1 MKKLLAVLVVAGL
14 GTAVYAKV
22 IRSSP
27 EKRAC
32 KQLDS
37 LCGGDVDI
45 KECTEAFDEAAK
57 IVGDKVV
64 DKATDCMANAN
75 SCVEAAGCIA
85 GAGTHA
91 LDDFERGFDR
101 GKR

>member
-1 MKKLLAVLVVAGL
+1 MKKLLVVVILIALGAV
-14 GTAVYAKV
+14 VYAKV

-37 LCGGDVDI
+37 LCAGEVDI
-45 KECTEAFDEAAK
+45 GECQKDFDEASK
-57 IVGDKVV
+57 IVGPAVV
-64 DKATDCMANAN
+64 ERATECMSSAN
-75 SCVEAAGCIA
+75 SCVEAAGCIT

-91 LDDFERGFDR
+91 LDDFMRGFDR
-101 GKR
+101 AKK